1 MKRLSKIISLFF
13 MVSFL
18 IGINLSIAE
27 EKNYKIVKLVNDK
40 VITSYDL
47 EQRVK
52 LFAIINQVNI
62 DQNNYKGIA
71 SKVLNNIIDELLQL
85 EKIQEYKIIVSEKE
99 VNNYL
104 QRMYNNNDS
113 NVNELFNVLKE
124 NKINSNIL
132 KDYIKVQIAWQDLT
146 ARLYYRSSNVNE
158 DDLIIALSTNVIMG
172 AGIDVYDKLTYN
184 EKEHLLAVLCS

>member
-52 LFAIINQVNI
+52 L
-62 DQNNYKGIA
+62 K
-71 SKVLNNIIDELLQL
+71 S
-85 EKIQEYKIIVSEKE
+85 
-99 VNNYL
+99 
-104 QRMYNNNDS
+104 
-113 NVNELFNVLKE
+113 
-124 NKINSNIL
+124 
-132 KDYIKVQIAWQDLT
+132 
-146 ARLYYRSSNVNE
+146 
-158 DDLIIALSTNVIMG
+158 
-172 AGIDVYDKLTYN
+172 
-184 EKEHLLAVLCS
+184 